1 MFSSLARSHAASA
14 CLVTEQLPVITI
26 GEYLTIPYRQN
37 NEKYIRALDS
47 LIEGFDFDIIPI
59 DERTARMAAQIRG
72 NYTGFKIMD
81 ALQLAVATLHECDV
95 FITNDNQL
103 RQYDKLNV
111 ITVEGF
117 IK

>member
-81 ALQLAVATLHECDV
+81 ALQLAVATLQECDV